1 MSCPPVH
8 LERCFITAHLNYKL
22 DIISFSSQCFL
33 PLCSGRWLGFL
44 DILWVLS
51 EMLNPGVDF
60 IGALCSVH
68 DYLMF
73 PLYTGLQSYMFQSP
87 KSVLPLV
94 LEQHHPEVSKSLNPV
109 QVFLE
114 SFILFSYFLPCVLP
128 PLLPPNPNNSAL
140 CLVQTKPFTEIFSLF
155 FFALTSPY
163 CQGIVFSSS
172 TCFPFHRTWPGCYRI
187 ARVYSAR
194 AKLLYTDFS
203 CTFGIHSIP
212 PQNIGLCNLITGLK
226 IEAWPDS

>member
-8 LERCFITAHLNYKL
+8 LERSFITAHLNYKL

-44 DILWVLS
+44 EILWVLS

-155 FFALTSPY
+155 FFCFDITLLSGNCVRLFHMFSFSLNMARLLQDSQSLFSKSQAAVHRLLLHLWNPFYPSTKHRALQFNY
-163 CQGIVFSSS
+163 
-172 TCFPFHRTWPGCYRI
+172 W
-187 ARVYSAR
+187 
-194 AKLLYTDFS
+194 AKNRSL
-203 CTFGIHSIP
+203 
-212 PQNIGLCNLITGLK
+212 
-226 IEAWPDS
+226 A